1 MSPSET
7 GASEDDSIGAADGEA
22 VVSVVACATSGGD
35 EREVGSVTL
44 ERDPRR
50 QQQTVR
56 VSNAASRAGR
66 RVRLRVV
73 ADQPPLE
80 WRVRE
85 DDATGGT
92 GTATAALVRF
102 RAGTLVLE
110 SRVTFPRAR
119 TCHVGDA
126 PTERALAA
134 RARGGRAAPL
144 RAFVV
149 RHPPV
154 REEQRFRKRRSRKRD
169 SARPRDFLPPPGRRD
184 HLRRRPRD
192 RARGAR
198 LRARASPSRC
208 RETCFSP
215 SGNRRAARRPLAGRL
230 GPRAGAGRRRRKG
243 HAGARARRR
252 AERCFATRRGGRG
265 PRPRARPCWRAERR
279 GCVTSSARTCAATA
293 RWRWRAS

>member
-110 SRVTFPRAR
+110 SRVTFPQAR

-126 PTERALAA
+126 PTERAL
-134 RARGGRAAPL
+134 GSL
-144 RAFVV
+144 RALGVVVQLRFAPSSFVNSNSAFESTNAT
-149 RHPPV
+149 PPV
-154 REEQRFRKRRSRKRD
+154 PATSFRSWTARSPSTTTARSGARRS
-169 SARPRDFLPPPGRRD
+169 PPP
-184 HLRRRPRD
+184 
-192 RARGAR
+192 
-198 LRARASPSRC
+198 RASPSRC

-215 SGNRRAARRPLAGRL
+215 SGNRPRRAPAARRTSGTPS
-230 GPRAGAGRRRRKG
+230 RRRTPK
-243 HAGARARRR
+243 
-252 AERCFATRRGGRG
+252 TT
-265 PRPRARPCWRAERR
+265 PR
-279 GCVTSSARTCAATA
+279 
-293 RWRWRAS
+293 